1 MKLEQRDVPVDGVT
15 SPPPSSFP
23 YMVFFFDIPKHFL
36 VPFLVGKDRQR
47 SVEKGSDFLKTCQ
60 SFAMATDRDEK
71 RFSGPVLAQR

>member
-1 MKLEQRDVPVDGVT
+1 
-15 SPPPSSFP
+15 
-23 YMVFFFDIPKHFL
+23 MVFFFDIPKHFL